1 MRWDSTIV
9 MELGTALGLTASSMN
24 RPYRWTVTL
33 SNENLKI
40 FFKKLPQAVADFWL
54 PKEQQI
60 EEGHSY

>member
-40 FFKKLPQAVADFWL
+40 FFKKLPQAVADF
-54 PKEQQI
+54 
-60 EEGHSY
+60 